1 MAKKRTS
8 TQPDLPRVKT
18 GITELDQMLCGGF
31 LPQSANLI
39 EGAPGTGKTTLG
51 MQFIY
56 SGITRYDEP
65 GLILT
70 FEEFP
75 QQYYHDAASFGWDFR
90 QLERENKLRVIMT
103 SPEVSM
109 ADLESVGGRVESA
122 ADELGARR
130 ILVDSLTHLE
140 RLAGLPGAGQSGTGQ
155 PSPEHKV
162 KLRAVQYAF
171 INALKRE
178 GLTAVLTKESS
189 TLFGET
195 FGRDNTA
202 FIADSYMMLRYVEIE
217 STIHK
222 ALLVLKLRGSDHAK
236 DIRQFQITPHG
247 IEVRAKFEGREG
259 IMSGSPRRSMA
270 ESFVEAFVRR

>member
-1 MAKKRTS
+1 MQNHTS
-8 TQPDLPRVKT
+8 SEPNSTRVKT
-18 GITELDQMLCGGF
+18 GIAELDQMLFGGF

-56 SGITRYDEP
+56 NGITLYDEP

-75 QQYYHDAASFGWDFR
+75 HQYYQDAASFGWDFR
-90 QLERENKLRVIMT
+90 RLERENKLRVIMT
-103 SPEVSM
+103 SPKVSL
-109 ADLESVGGRVESA
+109 ADLQSVGGTIQITAEK
-122 ADELGARR
+122 LGARR
-130 ILVDSLTHLE
+130 ILVDSLTHME
-140 RLAGLPGAGQSGTGQ
+140 RLSAAR
-155 PSPEHKV
+155 SPDQQV
-162 KLRAVQYAF
+162 KLRATQYAF

-195 FGRDNTA
+195 YSRDNAA
-202 FIADSYMMLRYVEIE
+202 FVADSYIMLRYVEIE

-222 ALLVLKLRGSDHAK
+222 ALLVLKLRGSNHAK
-236 DIRQFQITPHG
+236 DIRQFQVTPHG
-247 IEVRAKFEGREG
+247 INVQAKFEGREG
-259 IMSGSPRRSMA
+259 IMSGSPRRTMA
-270 ESFVEAFVRR
+270 ESFVKAFVRR